1 MILSN
6 CLPLQEILLQNLGK
20 AKPLRTCIVT
30 ISLSH
35 LTYPHL
41 FNGSLLD
48 RSHHDVRDCHGNV
61 SQSDTTASRS
71 VVGGV
76 FEFIVVILLVLLIIS
91 LLAVVYLSQPRW
103 KRNAITVR

>member
-1 MILSN
+1 MMLSN

-48 RSHHDVRDCHGNV
+48 RSHHDVHV
-61 SQSDTTASRS
+61 IAMEMS
-71 VVGGV
+71 VR
-76 FEFIVVILLVLLIIS
+76 VIPQHLDL
-91 LLAVVYLSQPRW
+91 
-103 KRNAITVR
+103 